1 VSARRRPA
9 AVAVLAFSLAAGTL
23 TPDAFADEPAPGT
36 APPGRV
42 GIWVHGGFVP
52 GSRDFTATRTFTEF
66 AEQGRIE
73 SQYQESA
80 GPGFELGAGLRL
92 GRRLG
97 VTAAGSMARR
107 DAAGSFAATLP
118 HPLYFGAFRQATGG
132 FGGGSMRET
141 AVHLDLAL
149 RGGAGRLQWSAF
161 AGPSLIALRADL
173 VQRVDYTQ
181 AYPFD
186 TVTVTG
192 TPFASVRNHAF
203 GFNAGAGLDWPV
215 ARHVAIGAQARF
227 SRATVT
233 VEPTAD
239 DRVEIGAGGLSL
251 TGGLRL
257 DF

>member
-1 VSARRRPA
+1 MSTRGRQA
-9 AVAVLAFSLAAGTL
+9 AVVLFALALGAGTL
-23 TPDAFADEPAPGT
+23 TSDAHADEPAPSLT
-36 APPGRV
+36 PGRV
-42 GIWVHGGFVP
+42 RVWAHGGFVP
-52 GSRDFTATRTFTEF
+52 GSRDFTATQTFTEF
-66 AEQGRIE
+66 AEKGRIE
-73 SQYQESA
+73 SQYQEDP
-80 GPGFELGAGLRL
+80 GPGFEAGAGLRL
-92 GRRLG
+92 RRRLA

-107 DAAGSFAATLP
+107 DAGGSFAATLP
-118 HPLYFGAFRQATGG
+118 HPLYFGAFRQASGA
-132 FGGGSMRET
+132 FAGGSLRES

-149 RGGAGRLQWSAF
+149 LGEAGRLQWSAF

-192 TPFASVRNHAF
+192 TPFASIRNHAF
-203 GFNAGAGLDWPV
+203 GFNVGAGLDWPV

-227 SRATVT
+227 SHATVAL
-233 VEPTAD
+233 EPTAD
-239 DRVEIGAGGLSL
+239 DHVEIGAGGLYL